1 MLEAVLLLLGIGALA
16 LVLIAFW
23 GASIWPHQARRDFL
37 KLLDEY
43 KLDEILLEL
52 DTPGVTLLHCPP
64 NWQCIFSDNV
74 AVAHRRLDV
83 L

>member
-16 LVLIAFW
+16 LVVIAFW
-23 GASIWPHQARRDFL
+23 GASIWPHQARFSQAARRI
-37 KLLDEY
+37 LDAT
-43 KLDEILLEL
+43 LLEL

-64 NWQCIFSDNV
+64 DWQCIFSDNV

>member
-1 MLEAVLLLLGIGALA
+1 LPSGARLFGP
-16 LVLIAFW
+16 I
-23 GASIWPHQARRDFL
+23 RRDFL

-43 KLDEILLEL
+43 KLDATLPEL

-64 NWQCIFSDNV
+64 DWQCIFSDNV